1 MTYWGD
7 IQDAVSRRAT
17 TAEIWDAIKAV
28 AAAQPGGAPL
38 PSLQGVNEVRSAAA
52 AIRNAGENL
61 SKALAVEQRTGLPQ
75 GIEPSMMTVAP
86 WSRDA
91 QSIATLAQY
100 QVRFQA
106 TFTAIDGSQFQ
117 QWLTAK
123 FTPDTMPST
132 VGELADALAVSPA
145 IDTPPA
151 GSSLSDIGTSQI
163 TIV

>member
-1 MTYWGD
+1 MTYWGP
-7 IQDAVSRRAT
+7 IQAAVADRAT
-17 TAEIWDAIKAV
+17 TSQIWDAIRAT
-28 AAAQPGGAPL
+28 AAAEPGGAPL
-38 PSLQGVNEVRSAAA
+38 PSLRGVNEVRAAAA

-75 GIEPSMMTVAP
+75 GIEPSMMTTAP

-132 VGELADALAVSPA
+132 AGELADALAVSPA
-145 IDTPPA
+145 IDSPPA